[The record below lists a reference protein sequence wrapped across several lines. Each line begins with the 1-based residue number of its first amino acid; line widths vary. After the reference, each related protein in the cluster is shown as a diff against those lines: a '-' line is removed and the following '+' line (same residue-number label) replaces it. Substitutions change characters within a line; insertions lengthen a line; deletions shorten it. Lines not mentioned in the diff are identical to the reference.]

1 MNERSV
7 LDISDSLTDLTL
19 RLPELEWKISGLGSS
34 FSTQSL
40 PRGLFSTHFGLT
52 GALCIEEIKAD
63 IQTLASQ
70 NSSRSAVFLASRI
83 QQKINVLVALCQ
95 AHSKNNK
102 PEERVHF
109 GLNKLSTRQQWI
121 RSLEED
127 VTTLTLQH
135 QALLRALEQMKCNA
149 HVSALLGVQ
158 GELGEVEKRL
168 TLAQE
173 ALNRAIS

>member
-1 MNERSV
+1 MNKRAV
-7 LDISDSLTDLTL
+7 LDISDSLTNLTL
-19 RLPELEWKISGLGSS
+19 RLPELEWKISGLGTS

-40 PRGLFSTHFGLT
+40 PRGLFNTHFGLT

-63 IQTLASQ
+63 IQTLTSQ
-70 NSSRSAVFLASRI
+70 DSVHSAMFLASRI

-95 AHSKNNK
+95 THSKHNK
-102 PEERVHF
+102 SEERVYF

-121 RSLEED
+121 GSLEED
-127 VTTLTLQH
+127 VHTLTLQH
-135 QALLRALEQMKCNA
+135 EALLRALEQMKRNA
-149 HVSALLGVQ
+149 NVSALLGVQ
-158 GELGEVEKRL
+158 GELGALEKRL